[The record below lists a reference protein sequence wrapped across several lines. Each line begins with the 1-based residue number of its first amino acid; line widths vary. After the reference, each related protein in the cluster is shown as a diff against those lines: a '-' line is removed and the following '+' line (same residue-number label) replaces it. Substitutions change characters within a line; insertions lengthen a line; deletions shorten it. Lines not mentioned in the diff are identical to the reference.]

1 MIEICQTTLSASL
14 VFNFFKIN
22 ESLIMIYGGHSQDF
36 KAESRMQFQ
45 FLLADNVDC
54 IEFDLNASQNYWKL

>member
-1 MIEICQTTLSASL
+1 
-14 VFNFFKIN
+14 
-22 ESLIMIYGGHSQDF
+22 MIYGGHSQDF

-54 IEFDLNASQNYWKL
+54 IEFDLNASQNY